1 MSNPVYHIKNIVC
14 QYNENSGP
22 VLQIEELNLY
32 EGEIVFF
39 VGASGVGKSTLLETL
54 GLMNNTIDFQNS
66 GEFWFENKDIRQDL
80 RGIWTK
86 SEKVL
91 SKFRQENLSFIFQST
106 NLFPNLSAFE
116 NVLLTQIVE
125 GKSYD
130 EASQNAKSMIYRL
143 FPNQRDRDEIV
154 EDGKSIMELSGGQ
167 RQRLAF
173 VRAAISKY
181 AILLADEPTGNLD
194 WWNAKNLI
202 KILVDKVKSEDG
214 VTVIV
219 THDIDL
225 ATEYG
230 DRIVLI
236 RKEFRDPQDE
246 SSSYGVLNS
255 KGIFTRDKDK
265 WKNHEDKSIVQ
276 SDLSKYLKD
285 QLK

>member
-1 MSNPVYHIKNIVC
+1 MNNPVYHIKDLAC
-14 QYNENSGP
+14 QYNAGSEP
-22 VLQIEELNLY
+22 VLKIEELNLY

-54 GLMNNTIDFQNS
+54 GLMNNTIDFQRG
-66 GEFWFENKDIRQDL
+66 GEFWFENKSKREDL
-80 RGIWTK
+80 RGIWK
-86 SEKVL
+86 RSEKEL

-130 EASQNAKSMIYRL
+130 EAAKNAKSMIYRL

-154 EDGKSIMELSGGQ
+154 EDGKAIMELSGGQ

-173 VRAAISKY
+173 VRAAISQY

-194 WWNAKNLI
+194 WWNAKNLVE
-202 KILVDKVKSEDG
+202 ILVDKVKSEEG

-236 RKEFRDPQDE
+236 KKEFRDPEDE
-246 SSSYGVLNS
+246 SSSYGVLNNQ
-255 KGIFTRDKDK
+255 GIFTRSDGK
-265 WKNHEDKSIVQ
+265 WMSYENASIGQ
-276 SDLSKYLKD
+276 SELSKYLKE

>member
-1 MSNPVYHIKNIVC
+1 MSNLVYHIKDLAC
-14 QYNENSGP
+14 QYNASSEP

-54 GLMNNTIDFQNS
+54 GLMNNTIDFQKS
-66 GEFWFENKDIRQDL
+66 GEFWFENKNSRDDL
-80 RGIWTK
+80 RGIW
-86 SEKVL
+86 SRPEKDL

-125 GKSYD
+125 GKTYD
-130 EASQNAKSMIYRL
+130 EAAKNAKSMIYRL

-154 EDGKSIMELSGGQ
+154 EDGKAIMELSGGQ

-202 KILVDKVKSEDG
+202 EILVDKVKSEDG

-236 RKEFRDPQDE
+236 RKEFRDPKDE

-255 KGIFTRDKDK
+255 KGIFTRDEYQWKDYQ
-265 WKNHEDKSIVQ
+265 DISINQ

>member
-1 MSNPVYHIKNIVC
+1 MNNPVYHIKDLAC
-14 QYNENSGP
+14 QYNASSEP
-22 VLQIEELNLY
+22 VLKIEELNLY

-54 GLMNNTIDFQNS
+54 GLMNNTIDFQS
-66 GEFWFENKDIRQDL
+66 GGEFWFETKSKREDL
-80 RGIWTK
+80 RGIWK
-86 SEKVL
+86 RSEKEL

-130 EASQNAKSMIYRL
+130 EAAKNAKSMIYRL

-154 EDGKSIMELSGGQ
+154 EDGKAIMELSGGQ

-173 VRAAISKY
+173 VRAAISQY

-194 WWNAKNLI
+194 WWNAKNLVE
-202 KILVDKVKSEDG
+202 ILVDKVKSEEG
-214 VTVIV
+214 ITVIV

-236 RKEFRDPQDE
+236 KKQFRDPEDE
-246 SSSYGVLNS
+246 SSSYGVLNNQ
-255 KGIFTRDKDK
+255 GIFTRSDGK
-265 WKNHEDKSIVQ
+265 WMSHENASIGR
-276 SDLSKYLKD
+276 SELSKYLKE

>member
-1 MSNPVYHIKNIVC
+1 MSNPVYHIKDLAC
-14 QYNENSGP
+14 QYNANSKP

-54 GLMNNTIDFQNS
+54 GLMNNTIDFQKS
-66 GEFWFENKDIRQDL
+66 GEFWFENKNRREDL
-80 RGIWTK
+80 RGIWSR
-86 SEKVL
+86 SEKDL

-130 EASQNAKSMIYRL
+130 EAAQNAKSMIYRL

-154 EDGKSIMELSGGQ
+154 EDGKAIMELSGGQ

-202 KILVDKVKSEDG
+202 EILVDKVKSEDG

-236 RKEFRDPQDE
+236 RKEFRDPKDA

-255 KGIFTRDKDK
+255 QGIFTRDQDK
-265 WKNHEDKSIVQ
+265 WKDFQDTSIIQ

>member
-1 MSNPVYHIKNIVC
+1 MSNPVYHIKDLAC
-14 QYNENSGP
+14 QYNASSEP

-66 GEFWFENKDIRQDL
+66 GEFWFENKNIREDL

-130 EASQNAKSMIYRL
+130 EAAQNAKSMIYRL

-202 KILVDKVKSEDG
+202 EILVDKVKSEYG

-225 ATEYG
+225 ATQYG

-236 RKEFRDPQDE
+236 RKEFKHSQDE

-255 KGIFTRDKDK
+255 EGIFTRDHDK
-265 WKNHEDKSIVQ
+265 WKNYQDTAIIQ

>member
-1 MSNPVYHIKNIVC
+1 MSNPVYHIKDLAC
-14 QYNENSGP
+14 QYNASSTP

-32 EGEIVFF
+32 KGEIVFF

-54 GLMNNTIDFQNS
+54 GLMNNTIDFQKS
-66 GEFWFENKDIRQDL
+66 GEFWFENKNSREDL
-80 RGIWTK
+80 RGIW
-86 SEKVL
+86 SRPEKDL

-125 GKSYD
+125 GRSYD
-130 EASQNAKSMIYRL
+130 EAAQNAKSMIYRL

-154 EDGKSIMELSGGQ
+154 EDGKAIMELSGGQ

-202 KILVDKVKSEDG
+202 EILVDKVKSEDG

-236 RKEFRDPQDE
+236 RKEFRDPKDE

-255 KGIFTRDKDK
+255 KGIFTRDQDK
-265 WKNHEDKSIVQ
+265 WKDYQDTSIIQ

>member
-54 GLMNNTIDFQNS
+54 GLMNNTIDLQNS

-130 EASQNAKSMIYRL
+130 EAAQNAKSMIYRL

>member
-1 MSNPVYHIKNIVC
+1 MSNPVYHIKDLAC
-14 QYNENSGP
+14 QYNASSEP

-32 EGEIVFF
+32 KGEIVFF

-54 GLMNNTIDFQNS
+54 GLMNNTIDFQKS
-66 GEFWFENKDIRQDL
+66 GEFWFENKNSREDL
-80 RGIWTK
+80 RGIW
-86 SEKVL
+86 SRPEKNL

-130 EASQNAKSMIYRL
+130 EAAQNAKSMIYRL

-154 EDGKSIMELSGGQ
+154 EDGKAIMELSGGQ

-173 VRAAISKY
+173 VRAAISRY

-236 RKEFRDPQDE
+236 RKEFRDPRDE

-255 KGIFTRDKDK
+255 KGIFIRDQDTWKD
-265 WKNHEDKSIVQ
+265 HEDTSIVQ

>member
-1 MSNPVYHIKNIVC
+1 MSNPVYHIKDLAC
-14 QYNENSGP
+14 QYNASSKP

-54 GLMNNTIDFQNS
+54 GLMNNTIDFQKS
-66 GEFWFENKDIRQDL
+66 GEFWFENKDSREDL
-80 RGIWTK
+80 RGIWSR
-86 SEKVL
+86 SEKEL

-130 EASQNAKSMIYRL
+130 EAAQNAKSMIYRL

-154 EDGKSIMELSGGQ
+154 EDGKAIMELSGGQ

-202 KILVDKVKSEDG
+202 EILVDKVKSEDG

-236 RKEFRDPQDE
+236 RKEFRDPKDE

-255 KGIFTRDKDK
+255 KGIFTRDQDK
-265 WKNHEDKSIVQ
+265 WIDYQDTSIIQ

>member
-1 MSNPVYHIKNIVC
+1 MSKPVYHIKDLAC
-14 QYNENSGP
+14 QYNASSEP

-54 GLMNNTIDFQNS
+54 GLMNNTIDFKKS
-66 GEFWFENKDIRQDL
+66 GEFWFEHKNSREDL
-80 RGIWTK
+80 RGIW
-86 SEKVL
+86 SRPEKDL

-130 EASQNAKSMIYRL
+130 EAAKNAKSMIYRL

-154 EDGKSIMELSGGQ
+154 EDGKAIMELSGGQ

-236 RKEFRDPQDE
+236 RKEFRDPKDE

-255 KGIFTRDKDK
+255 KGIFTRDQDIWKDYQ
-265 WKNHEDKSIVQ
+265 DTSIIQ
-276 SDLSKYLKD
+276 SDLSKFLKD

>member
-130 EASQNAKSMIYRL
+130 EAAQNAKSMIYRL

-202 KILVDKVKSEDG
+202 EILVDKVKSEYG

-265 WKNHEDKSIVQ
+265 WKNHEDTSIVH

>member
-1 MSNPVYHIKNIVC
+1 MSNPVYHIKDLAC
-14 QYNENSGP
+14 QYNGNSEP

-54 GLMNNTIDFQNS
+54 GLMNNTIDFQKS
-66 GEFWFENKDIRQDL
+66 GEFWFENENSREDL
-80 RGIWTK
+80 RGIW
-86 SEKVL
+86 SRPEKDL

-130 EASQNAKSMIYRL
+130 EAAQNAKSMIYRL

-154 EDGKSIMELSGGQ
+154 EDGKAIMELSGGQ

-202 KILVDKVKSEDG
+202 EILVDKVKSEDG

-236 RKEFRDPQDE
+236 RKEFRDPKDE

-255 KGIFTRDKDK
+255 KGIFTRDQDNWKDYQ
-265 WKNHEDKSIVQ
+265 DTSIIQ

-285 QLK
+285 QLR

>member
-1 MSNPVYHIKNIVC
+1 MSNPVYHIKDLAC
-14 QYNENSGP
+14 QYNASSEP

-54 GLMNNTIDFQNS
+54 GLMNNTIDFQKS
-66 GEFWFENKDIRQDL
+66 GEFWFENKNSREDL
-80 RGIWTK
+80 RGIW
-86 SEKVL
+86 SRPEKDL

-130 EASQNAKSMIYRL
+130 EAAQNAKSMIYRL

-154 EDGKSIMELSGGQ
+154 EDGKAIMELSGGQ

-202 KILVDKVKSEDG
+202 EILVDKVKSEDG

-236 RKEFRDPQDE
+236 RKEFRDPRDE

-255 KGIFTRDKDK
+255 KGIFTRDLDTWKDYQ
-265 WKNHEDKSIVQ
+265 NTSIVQ

>member
-1 MSNPVYHIKNIVC
+1 MNNPVYHIKELAC
-14 QYNENSGP
+14 QYSIGSEP
-22 VLQIEELNLY
+22 VLRIEELNLY

-54 GLMNNTIDFQNS
+54 GLMNNTIDFHSS
-66 GEFWFENKDIRQDL
+66 GEFWFETYDNRVDL
-80 RGIWTK
+80 RDIWK
-86 SEKVL
+86 QSEKEL

-130 EASQNAKSMIYRL
+130 EASKNAKSMIYRL
-143 FPNQRDRDEIV
+143 FPNQRDRDEII
-154 EDGKSIMELSGGQ
+154 EDGKAIMELSGGQ

-194 WWNAKNLI
+194 WSNAKNLVE
-202 KILVDKVKSEDG
+202 ILVEKVKSEEG

-219 THDIDL
+219 SHDINL

-236 RKEFRDPQDE
+236 KKEFRDPQDE
-246 SSSYGVLNS
+246 SSSFGVLNN
-255 KGIFTRDKDK
+255 KGVFTRNDEN
-265 WKNHEDKSIVQ
+265 WVNNEGS
-276 SDLSKYLKD
+276 SLSKDELSNYLKD

>member
-1 MSNPVYHIKNIVC
+1 MSNPVYHIKDLAC
-14 QYNENSGP
+14 QYKASTEP

-66 GEFWFENKDIRQDL
+66 GEFWFENKNKREDL

-91 SKFRQENLSFIFQST
+91 SEFRQENLSFIFQST

-130 EASQNAKSMIYRL
+130 EAAQNAKSMIYRL

-202 KILVDKVKSEDG
+202 EILVDKVKSEYG

-255 KGIFTRDKDK
+255 KGIFTRDHDK
-265 WKNHEDKSIVQ
+265 WKNYQNTSIIQ
-276 SDLSKYLKD
+276 YDLSNYLKD

>member
-1 MSNPVYHIKNIVC
+1 MSNPVYHIKDLAC
-14 QYNENSGP
+14 QYNASSEP

-32 EGEIVFF
+32 KGEIVFF

-54 GLMNNTIDFQNS
+54 GLMNNTIDFQKS
-66 GEFWFENKDIRQDL
+66 GEFWFENNNSREDL
-80 RGIWTK
+80 RGIW
-86 SEKVL
+86 SRPEKDL

-130 EASQNAKSMIYRL
+130 EAAQNAKSMIYRL

-154 EDGKSIMELSGGQ
+154 EDGKAIMELSGGQ

-173 VRAAISKY
+173 VRAAISRY

-202 KILVDKVKSEDG
+202 EILVDKVKSEDG

-236 RKEFRDPQDE
+236 RKEFRDPRDE

-255 KGIFTRDKDK
+255 KGIFTRDQDTWKDHK
-265 WKNHEDKSIVQ
+265 DTLIVQ

>member
-130 EASQNAKSMIYRL
+130 EAAQNAKSMIYRL

-154 EDGKSIMELSGGQ
+154 EDGKAIMELSGGQ

-202 KILVDKVKSEDG
+202 EILVDKVKSEDG

-236 RKEFRDPQDE
+236 RKEFRDPKDE

-255 KGIFTRDKDK
+255 KGIFTRDQDK
-265 WKNHEDKSIVQ
+265 WKDYQDTSIIQ
-276 SDLSKYLKD
+276 FDLSKYLKD

>member
-1 MSNPVYHIKNIVC
+1 MNSPVYHIKELAC
-14 QYNENSGP
+14 QYNASSEP
-22 VLQIEELNLY
+22 VLKIEELNIY

-54 GLMNNTIDFQNS
+54 GLMNNTIDFQRG
-66 GEFWFENKDIRQDL
+66 GEFWFETKSKHEDL
-80 RGIWTK
+80 RDIWK
-86 SEKVL
+86 RSEKEL

-130 EASQNAKSMIYRL
+130 EAAKGAKDMIREV
-143 FPNQRDRDEIV
+143 FPNQKDYHEIV
-154 EDGKSIMELSGGQ
+154 EDGKAITELSGGQ

-173 VRAAISKY
+173 VRAVISQY
-181 AILLADEPTGNLD
+181 SILLADEPTGNLD
-194 WWNAKNLI
+194 WWNARNLI
-202 KILVDKVKSEDG
+202 NILVDKVKLKEG

-236 RKEFRDPQDE
+236 KKEFRDPEDE
-246 SSSYGVLNS
+246 SSSYGVVNNQ
-255 KGIFTRDKDK
+255 GIFTSSDGK
-265 WKNHEDKSIVQ
+265 WMNHENTSIGQ
-276 SDLSKYLKD
+276 SELSKYLKE

>member
-1 MSNPVYHIKNIVC
+1 MSNPVYHIKDLAC
-14 QYNENSGP
+14 QYNASSKP

-54 GLMNNTIDFQNS
+54 GLMNNTIDFQKS
-66 GEFWFENKDIRQDL
+66 GEFWFENKNSREDL
-80 RGIWTK
+80 RGIW
-86 SEKVL
+86 SRPEKDL

-130 EASQNAKSMIYRL
+130 EAAQNAKSMIYRL

-154 EDGKSIMELSGGQ
+154 EDGKAIMELSGGQ

-173 VRAAISKY
+173 VRAAISRY

-202 KILVDKVKSEDG
+202 EILVDKVKSEDG

-236 RKEFRDPQDE
+236 RKEFRDPRDE

-255 KGIFTRDKDK
+255 KGIFTRDQDTWKDYQ
-265 WKNHEDKSIVQ
+265 DTSIVQ

>member
-1 MSNPVYHIKNIVC
+1 MNNPVYHIKDLAC
-14 QYNENSGP
+14 QYNANSEP
-22 VLQIEELNLY
+22 VLKIEELNLY

-54 GLMNNTIDFQNS
+54 GLMNNTIDFQPR
-66 GEFWFENKDIRQDL
+66 GEFWFETKNKREDL
-80 RGIWTK
+80 RGIWK
-86 SEKVL
+86 RSEKEL

-130 EASQNAKSMIYRL
+130 EAAKNAKSMIYRL

-154 EDGKSIMELSGGQ
+154 EDGKAIMELSGGQ

-173 VRAAISKY
+173 VRAAISQY

-194 WWNAKNLI
+194 WWNAKNLVE
-202 KILVDKVKSEDG
+202 ILVDKVKSEEG

-236 RKEFRDPQDE
+236 RKEFRDPKDE
-246 SSSYGVLNS
+246 SSSYGVLNNH
-255 KGIFTRDKDK
+255 GIFTKSDGQ
-265 WKNHEDKSIVQ
+265 WVSHENAAIDQ
-276 SDLSKYLKD
+276 GELSKYLKE

>member
-130 EASQNAKSMIYRL
+130 EAAQNAKSMIYRL

>member
-1 MSNPVYHIKNIVC
+1 MSNPVYHIKDLAC
-14 QYNENSGP
+14 QYNASSEP

-32 EGEIVFF
+32 EREIVFF

-54 GLMNNTIDFQNS
+54 GLMNNTIDFQKS
-66 GEFWFENKDIRQDL
+66 GEFWFEHKNKHEDL
-80 RGIWTK
+80 RKIWSK
-86 SEKVL
+86 SEKDL

-130 EASQNAKSMIYRL
+130 EAAKNAKSMIYRL
-143 FPNQRDRDEIV
+143 FPNQRDREEIV
-154 EDGKSIMELSGGQ
+154 EDGKAITELSGGQ

-202 KILVDKVKSEDG
+202 EILVAKVKSEDG

-255 KGIFTRDKDK
+255 EGIFTRDQDK
-265 WKNHEDKSIVQ
+265 WKDYKDTSIIQ

>member
-80 RGIWTK
+80 RGIWSK

-130 EASQNAKSMIYRL
+130 EAAQNAKSMIKRL

-265 WKNHEDKSIVQ
+265 WKNHEDTSIVQ

>member
-1 MSNPVYHIKNIVC
+1 MSNPVYHIKNIIC

-130 EASQNAKSMIYRL
+130 EAAQNAKSMIYRL

>member
-1 MSNPVYHIKNIVC
+1 MSNLVYHIKDLAC
-14 QYNENSGP
+14 QYNANSKP

-54 GLMNNTIDFQNS
+54 GLMNNTIDFQKS
-66 GEFWFENKDIRQDL
+66 GEFWFENKNRREDL
-80 RGIWTK
+80 RGIW
-86 SEKVL
+86 SRPEKDL

-130 EASQNAKSMIYRL
+130 EAAQNAKSMIYRL

-154 EDGKSIMELSGGQ
+154 EDGKAIMELSGGQ

-202 KILVDKVKSEDG
+202 EILVDKVKSEDG

-236 RKEFRDPQDE
+236 RKEFRDPKDE

-255 KGIFTRDKDK
+255 QGIFTRDQDK
-265 WKNHEDKSIVQ
+265 WKNFQDTSIIQ

>member
-1 MSNPVYHIKNIVC
+1 MSNPVYHIKDLAC
-14 QYNENSGP
+14 QYNASSTP
-22 VLQIEELNLY
+22 VLQIEELNLFK
-32 EGEIVFF
+32 GEIVFF

-54 GLMNNTIDFQNS
+54 GLMNNTIDFQKS
-66 GEFWFENKDIRQDL
+66 GEFWFENKNSREDL
-80 RGIWTK
+80 RGIW
-86 SEKVL
+86 SRPEKDL

-125 GKSYD
+125 GRSYD
-130 EASQNAKSMIYRL
+130 EAAQNAKSMIYRL

-154 EDGKSIMELSGGQ
+154 EDGKAIMELSGGQ

-202 KILVDKVKSEDG
+202 EILVDKVKSEDG

-236 RKEFRDPQDE
+236 RKEFRDPKDE

-255 KGIFTRDKDK
+255 KGIFTRDQDK
-265 WKNHEDKSIVQ
+265 WKDYQDTSIIQ
-276 SDLSKYLKD
+276 FDLSKYLKD

>member
-1 MSNPVYHIKNIVC
+1 MNKPVYHIKDLTC
-14 QYNENSGP
+14 QYSITSEP
-22 VLQIEELNLY
+22 VLRIEELNLY

-54 GLMNNTIDFQNS
+54 GLMNNTIDFHSS
-66 GEFWFENKDIRQDL
+66 GEFWFETNNNREDL
-80 RGIWTK
+80 RDIWK
-86 SEKVL
+86 QSEKEL

-125 GKSYD
+125 GKSYG
-130 EASQNAKSMIYRL
+130 EAAKNAKSMIYRL
-143 FPNQRDRDEIV
+143 FPNQRDRDEII
-154 EDGKSIMELSGGQ
+154 EDGKAIMELSGGQ

-202 KILVDKVKSEDG
+202 EILVDKVKSEEG

-219 THDIDL
+219 SHDIDL

-236 RKEFRDPQDE
+236 KKEFRDPQDE
-246 SSSYGVLNS
+246 SSSFGILNN
-255 KGIFTRDKDK
+255 KGIFMRNDEN
-265 WKNHEDKSIVQ
+265 WANNEGS
-276 SDLSKYLKD
+276 SLSKLELSNYLKD

>member
-1 MSNPVYHIKNIVC
+1 MSNPVYHIKDLAC
-14 QYNENSGP
+14 QYNASSEP

-66 GEFWFENKDIRQDL
+66 GEFWFENKNKREDL

-130 EASQNAKSMIYRL
+130 EAAQNAKSMIYRL

-202 KILVDKVKSEDG
+202 EILVDKVKSEYG

-225 ATEYG
+225 ATQYG

-265 WKNHEDKSIVQ
+265 WKNHEDTSIVH

>member
-1 MSNPVYHIKNIVC
+1 MSNPVYHIKDLAC
-14 QYNENSGP
+14 QYNASSEP

-54 GLMNNTIDFQNS
+54 GLMNNTIDFQKS
-66 GEFWFENKDIRQDL
+66 GEFWFENKNSREDL
-80 RGIWTK
+80 RGIW
-86 SEKVL
+86 SRPEKDL

-130 EASQNAKSMIYRL
+130 EAAQNAKSMIYRL

-154 EDGKSIMELSGGQ
+154 EDGKAIMELSGGQ

-202 KILVDKVKSEDG
+202 EILVDKVKSEDG

-236 RKEFRDPQDE
+236 RKEFRDPKDE

-255 KGIFTRDKDK
+255 KGIFTRDQDTWKDYQ
-265 WKNHEDKSIVQ
+265 DTSIVQ

>member
-1 MSNPVYHIKNIVC
+1 MSNPVYHIKDLAC
-14 QYNENSGP
+14 QYNAISEP

-54 GLMNNTIDFQNS
+54 GLMNNTIDFQKS
-66 GEFWFENKDIRQDL
+66 GEFWFENKDSREDL
-80 RGIWTK
+80 RGIWNRP
-86 SEKVL
+86 EKDL

-130 EASQNAKSMIYRL
+130 EAAQNAKSMIYRL

-154 EDGKSIMELSGGQ
+154 EDGKAITELSGGQ

-202 KILVDKVKSEDG
+202 EILVDKVKSEDG

-236 RKEFRDPQDE
+236 RKEFRDPKDE

-255 KGIFTRDKDK
+255 KGIFTRDQDK
-265 WKNHEDKSIVQ
+265 WKDYQDTSIIQ